1 MNVKVISP
9 EGQIFS
15 GETDAVTLPGEKGSF
30 QILKMHAPIV
40 STLSAGEVKIH
51 CNGAVDADAITAQNV
66 RVEGENI
73 FIKVNGGVV
82 KSAQDDIVVLAD

>member
-9 EGQIFS
+9 EGQIFC
-15 GETDAVTLPGEKGSF
+15 GETDAVTLPGEKWAF

-51 CNGAVDADAITAQNV
+51 CTSTIDSESITEENV
-66 RVEGENI
+66 RVEGENLI
-73 FIKVNGGVV
+73 IRVNGGVA
-82 KSAQDDIVVLAD
+82 KSAQDEIVVLAD